1 MITSGQ
7 LTVGTAVSVLVGGAF
22 AGASKIH
29 IHNHDNTNNLFIGDA
44 TVTATTG
51 LRLQRADSIE
61 LNLYPGEAVYVISDG
76 GNHTVSFLRQT
87 S

>member
-7 LTVGTAVSVLVGGAF
+7 VTVGTASPVLIGGAF

-29 IHNHDNTNNLFIGDA
+29 IHNHDNTLNIFLGNA
-44 TVTATTG
+44 SVTTATG
-51 LRLQRADSIE
+51 LRLMKEDSIE
-61 LNLYPGEAVYVISDG
+61 LNLYAGESVYAISGG

>member
-7 LTVGTAVSVLVGGAF
+7 VTVGTASAVLLGGAF

-29 IHNHDNTNNLFIGDA
+29 IHNHDNTNNLYLGSA
-44 TVTATTG
+44 TVTTTTG
-51 LRLQRADSIE
+51 LRLAKEDSIE

>member
-7 LTVGTAVSVLVGGAF
+7 VTVGTAVAVLVGGSF

-29 IHNHDNTNNLFIGDA
+29 IHNQDNTKNVFIGDA
-44 TVTATTG
+44 TVTTTTG
-51 LRLQRADSIE
+51 LRLSKEDSIE

-76 GNHTVSFLRQT
+76 GNHVVSWLRQT

>member
-7 LTVGTAVSVLVGGAF
+7 LTVGTASAVLIGGSS

-29 IHNHDNTNNLFIGDA
+29 IHNHDNTLNIFLGDA
-44 TVTATTG
+44 TVTTSTG
-51 LRLQRADSIE
+51 LRLLKEDSIE
-61 LNLYPGEAVYVISDG
+61 LNLYPGESVYAISNG
-76 GNHTVSFLRQT
+76 GNHTVSYLRQT